1 MVTRFALLLALL
13 CAGTAVLAQQYR
25 WVDEQG
31 NVHYT
36 DTPPAKA
43 KTVKKSDVKAPAAP
57 EEPPPPYEVQRA
69 LKDFPVTLY
78 TAPSCSEP
86 CEMAR
91 ATLNKRGIPF
101 TEVPVVTVE
110 TLEQLKALA
119 GVEAVPVLVVGRSV
133 LNAYEPSRYASLLD
147 SAGYPKEGAVPARSQ
162 RAAEV
167 PAGAA
172 PPVAEPL
179 QAEAPAKV
187 GPYDTSGLPANRR
200 EGPGPYDTSGLPAN
214 RSDKPGPYV
223 TPGPAVIAADLL
235 RGWC

>member
-1 MVTRFALLLALL
+1 MLMRFVLQFVLPVALL
-13 CAGTAVLAQQYR
+13 CAGADAQAQQYR
-25 WVDEQG
+25 WVDDQG
-31 NVHYT
+31 RPQYS

-43 KTVKKSDVKAPAAP
+43 KAVKKTEVKAPSQPEAP
-57 EEPPPPYEVQRA
+57 AVPYEVQRA

-78 TAPSCSEP
+78 TAPSCNEP

-91 ATLNKRGIPF
+91 AALNKRGIPF
-101 TEVPVVTVE
+101 KEIPVVTVE
-110 TLEQLKALA
+110 TLAEVKALA
-119 GVEAVPVLVVGRSV
+119 GAEAVPVLVVGRSV
-133 LNAYEPSRYASLLD
+133 LNAYEPSRYDSLLD

-167 PAGAA
+167 PPGAA

-179 QAEAPAKV
+179 QAEAPAKA

-223 TPGPAVIAADLL
+223 PPGTAK
-235 RGWC
+235 

>member
-13 CAGTAVLAQQYR
+13 SAGPAALGQQYR
-25 WVDEQG
+25 WVDDQG
-31 NVHYT
+31 KVHFT

-43 KTVKKSDVKAPAAP
+43 KTVRKTDVKAPGAP
-57 EEPPPPYEVQRA
+57 DEPPPPYEVQRV

-78 TAPSCSEP
+78 TAPSCNEP

-101 TEVPVVTVE
+101 TEVSVVTVE
-110 TLEQLKALA
+110 TLEQVKALT

-147 SAGYPKEGAVPARSQ
+147 SAGYPKEGVAPARSQ
-162 RAAEV
+162 SAPAV
-167 PAGAA
+167 PPGAA
-172 PPVAEPL
+172 APVAEPL
-179 QAEAPAKV
+179 QADAPAKA

-200 EGPGPYDTSGLPAN
+200 EGPGPYDPSGLPAN
-214 RSDKPGPYV
+214 RIDKPGPYV
-223 TPGPAVIAADLL
+223 PSGTAK
-235 RGWC
+235 